1 MAGPNFLEAENWM
14 KEIKK
19 ILDVMAVL
27 GKGRV
32 SLALFML
39 RDEADNWWDM
49 IKTTQDVTKMVW
61 MQIEELFLSNYF
73 PEAVRRQKRVEFIRL
88 SQRNMTVTEY
98 VAKFTHLDML
108 QMWLQMNKCELNN
121 SKRG

>member
-49 IKTTQDVTKMVW
+49 IVIEYATKLRSCFCL
-61 MQIEELFLSNYF
+61 ITF
-73 PEAVRRQKRVEFIRL
+73 
-88 SQRNMTVTEY
+88 QRPLED
-98 VAKFTHLDML
+98 K
-108 QMWLQMNKCELNN
+108 KELNLYVWF
-121 SKRG
+121 KRI

>member
-1 MAGPNFLEAENWM
+1 MSLIQEFKPLNWM

-19 ILDVMAVL
+19 ILDVMGVL

-49 IKTTQDVTKMVW
+49 TV
-61 MQIEELFLSNYF
+61 IEY
-73 PEAVRRQKRVEFIRL
+73 A
-88 SQRNMTVTEY
+88 T
-98 VAKFTHLDML
+98 KFT
-108 QMWLQMNKCELNN
+108 
-121 SKRG
+121 